1 MRHILTL
8 LVCLSLLF
16 TVSCREKKV
25 KDKDF
30 YLSEEFPLRQ
40 LVKTEITNKSENGY
54 FFLIVGVYSNTE
66 EQITVVKVFAK
77 IEGTYRYLELPLE
90 NIRININEKYKTPTI
105 QFRDEG
111 ERRLDDVLYWV
122 GEKQY
127 SGEIIINCSEE
138 YLPERLLPIKI

>member
-1 MRHILTL
+1 MKKL
-8 LVCLSLLF
+8 LIISSLLLF
-16 TVSCREKKV
+16 TISCKEK

-30 YLSEEFPLRQ
+30 YLSEEIPLRQ
-40 LVKTEITNKSENGY
+40 LVKTDTINKSENGF
-54 FFLIVGVYSNTE
+54 FFLIAGGYSNTE
-66 EQITVVKVFAK
+66 EQITVVKVFAR

-105 QFRDEG
+105 QFKDEG

-127 SGEIIINCSEE
+127 SGEIIINCCEE